1 MMLLKEGQ
9 FLPAEPLADAIL
21 HAALD
26 WSAKGDLRGQSDDIT
41 FVVVDLGWD
50 VLQISTS

>member
-9 FLPAEPLADAIL
+9 FLPAEQLADAIL

-26 WSAKGDLRGQSDDIT
+26 WSAKSDARGQSDDIT
-41 FVVVDLGWD
+41 FVVIDLGWD
-50 VLQISTS
+50 ALQRSTS